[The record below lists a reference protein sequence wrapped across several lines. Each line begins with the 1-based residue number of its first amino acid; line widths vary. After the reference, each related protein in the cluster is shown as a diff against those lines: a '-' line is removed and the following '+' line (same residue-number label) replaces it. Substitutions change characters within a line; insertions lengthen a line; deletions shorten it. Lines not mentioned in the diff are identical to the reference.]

1 VIFPWYNELINLFI
15 EYAAA
20 FFLLA
25 DSLKD
30 AVNVCFNQLNDMQL
44 AIAVARVYEGDNGPV
59 FTELLTSKILPLAA
73 QQGNKWLATWSF
85 WMLGRRAD
93 AVRTLIV
100 CVTQC
105 LMFLLRETVFF
116 FEILMIIFSSLGC

>member
-1 VIFPWYNELINLFI
+1 MFNLMIRAILILHTII

-59 FTELLTSKILPLAA
+59 LTELLTNKILPLAA
-73 QQGNKWLATWSF
+73 QQGNKWLATWAF

-100 CVTQC
+100 R
-105 LMFLLRETVFF
+105 LPHYFRDIHMA
-116 FEILMIIFSSLGC
+116 SLDLPGNQND